1 MSTNHPRTISLTASD
16 GSTVQFVDE
25 IKANGGMK
33 DVYFSPNK
41 DYVVAFFRADADAAT
56 KERLTMIT
64 GTYRDRIFNQTGGE
78 YWKKL
83 FCWPTAM
90 LEYQGKI
97 GVVVPFY
104 DQDFFFKI
112 GSRNN
117 DMLGIKG
124 REKEGKWFAS
134 ANNRNKFIDPKEL
147 GDGMMQLKL
156 CLMIARAVR
165 RMHSAGLAHSDLSY
179 RNVLIDP
186 STGRACLIDLDGLVV
201 PGKFPPDVVGTPD
214 FIAPEC
220 VATGHLDK
228 HDPLRKLPSITTDR
242 HALAV
247 LIYMYLLFRHPLRGD
262 KIHDADPQTD
272 EELAMGKNA
281 LFIEHPTD
289 TSNRIKLSQVKASEL
304 PWKDTDKI
312 PYQVTGP
319 YLSELILK
327 AFTEGLQNPN
337 ARPTADEWENALVKT
352 MDLLQP
358 CSNRACEQKWFVFD
372 NKTTAICPFCK
383 TPFSGPLP
391 VLNLYSSRQ
400 ENSFRPDNQRL
411 MVYSNQSLFQWHI
424 NRNIAPNER
433 LSDEQKKR
441 VGYFV
446 FHDRAWYLVNEGM
459 PELTDVASKSV
470 VPIGGKVLLE
480 DGKQILMSKQDGGRL
495 IIVQMVNTSC

>member
-1 MSTNHPRTISLTASD
+1 MSKIITITASD
-16 GSTVQFVDE
+16 GSTVQFIDE
-25 IKANGGMK
+25 IKASGGMK
-33 DVYFSPNK
+33 DVYFSPTKN
-41 DYVVAFFRADADAAT
+41 YVVAFFRGNADLAT
-56 KERLTMIT
+56 KERVSIIT
-64 GTYRDRIFNQTGGE
+64 STYRDRIFNQEGGD

-90 LEYQGKI
+90 VEHDGRV

-104 DQDFFFKI
+104 DSDFFFKI

-134 ANNRNKFIDPKEL
+134 ANNRNKFIDPREL
-147 GDGMMQLKL
+147 GDWMMQLKL
-156 CLMIARAVR
+156 CLMISRAVR

-186 STGRACLIDLDGLVV
+186 CTGRACLIDIDGLVV

-220 VATGHLDK
+220 VATSHLDK
-228 HDPLRKLPSITTDR
+228 HDPNRKLPSIVTDR

-262 KIHDADPQTD
+262 KVHDSDPQKD
-272 EELAMGKNA
+272 EELSMGRNSI
-281 LFIEHPTD
+281 FVEHSTD
-289 TSNRIKLSQVKASEL
+289 SSNRIKLENVKPAEL
-304 PWKDTDKI
+304 PWRDTNKI
-312 PYQVTGP
+312 PYQITGP

-327 AFTEGLQNPN
+327 AFTEGLQSP
-337 ARPTADEWENALVKT
+337 AMRPTADEWENAIVKT
-352 MDLLQP
+352 IDLLQP
-358 CSNRACEQKWFVFD
+358 CSNVSCEQKWYIFD
-372 NKTTAICPFCK
+372 NKTRAICPFCK

-391 VLNLYSSRQ
+391 VLNLYSSRKG
-400 ENSFRPDNQRL
+400 NNFRPDNHRL

-424 NRNIAPNER
+424 NRNISPNER
-433 LSDEQKKR
+433 LKDDQKKR

-446 FHDRAWYLVNEGM
+446 FHNNAWYLVNEGM
-459 PELTDVASKSV
+459 SELTDVSTKTS
-470 VPIGGKVLLE
+470 VPIGGKVILE
-480 DGKQILMSKQDGGRL
+480 DGKQLLMSKQDGARL
-495 IIVQMVNTSC
+495 IIVQMVNI